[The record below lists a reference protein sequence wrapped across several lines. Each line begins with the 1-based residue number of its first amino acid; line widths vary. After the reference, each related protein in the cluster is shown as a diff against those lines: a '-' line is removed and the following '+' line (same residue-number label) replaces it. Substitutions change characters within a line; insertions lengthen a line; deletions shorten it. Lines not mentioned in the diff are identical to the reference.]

1 MLRISAS
8 QDRSDRNGWCRL
20 RVEGLGLIEAK
31 PVELYFRRGGERNP
45 FLAELGWQQNIYW
58 LAFSDTRLEGDA
70 LVIPIGPAQTWYL
83 GDVATVEVGLRLP
96 GETGEPR
103 RARIAWPKIVL
114 DVEARP
120 GQPAPPPPPE
130 PPPAESPPEPA
141 PVPPPP
147 LVAEAPV
154 APPLPQP
161 RRAVWP
167 WFFAGLLV
175 FFAAFAGL
183 AYFKH
188 WPPFGAPQAA
198 PAPAVQTPAPPA
210 AAARVYSEDE
220 VRRYLGGNPAAPA
233 AALEAKAYADAGHPD
248 LALVIYRYAQ
258 RLGDPSASKAIGR
271 MYDPTGFSKQTSAF
285 DAPDADQAAT
295 YYEPAA
301 KAGDVEAEFLLG
313 RLLVKG
319 QTSQPDAVER
329 GVVWLQ
335 RAQQGGNSEAGAL
348 LKQVGGSG
356 SGN

>member
-1 MLRISAS
+1 MLRILAS

-20 RVEGLGLIEAK
+20 RVEGLGLIEPK

-58 LAFSDTRLEGDA
+58 LAFGDTRLEGDA
-70 LVIPIGPAQTWYL
+70 LVISIGPAQTWYL

-103 RARIAWPKIVL
+103 CARIAWPKIVL

-130 PPPAESPPEPA
+130 PPPVENPPEPA

-147 LVAEAPV
+147 LMAGAPV

-167 WFFAGLLV
+167 WFLAGLLV
-175 FFAAFAGL
+175 FLAAFGGL
-183 AYFKH
+183 AYFEH

-210 AAARVYSEDE
+210 AATRVYSEDE
-220 VRRYLGGNPAAPA
+220 VRRYLAGNPAAPA

-271 MYDPTGFSKQTSAF
+271 MYDPTGFNKETSAF

>member
-58 LAFSDTRLEGDA
+58 LPFGNTRLEGDA
-70 LVIPIGPAQTWYL
+70 LIVPIGPAQTWYL

-120 GQPAPPPPPE
+120 GEPTPPPPE
-130 PPPAESPPEPA
+130 PPPVESPPEPTPA
-141 PVPPPP
+141 PPPP

-154 APPLPQP
+154 ALPMPPP
-161 RRAVWP
+161 RRPVWP
-167 WFFAGLLV
+167 WFLAGLAV
-175 FFAAFAGL
+175 FLAAFAGL
-183 AYFKH
+183 AYLEH
-188 WPPFGAPQAA
+188 WPPFTAPQPM
-198 PAPAVQTPAPPA
+198 PAPATQAPAVPA
-210 AAARVYSEDE
+210 APARVYSEDE
-220 VRRYLGGNPAAPA
+220 VGSYLAGNPAAPA

-285 DAPDADQAAT
+285 DAPDA
-295 YYEPAA
+295 
-301 KAGDVEAEFLLG
+301 
-313 RLLVKG
+313 
-319 QTSQPDAVER
+319 VER

>member
-20 RVEGLGLIEAK
+20 RVEGLGLIEPK

-45 FLAELGWQQNIYW
+45 FLAELGWQQNISW
-58 LAFSDTRLEGDA
+58 LPFTDTRLQGDA
-70 LVIPIGPAQTWYL
+70 LIIPIGPAQTWYL

-120 GQPAPPPPPE
+120 GQPAPPPPLE
-130 PPPAESPPEPA
+130 PPPVENPPEPA
-141 PVPPPP
+141 PTPPPP

-154 APPLPQP
+154 APPLPSP
-161 RRAVWP
+161 RRPVWP
-167 WFFAGLLV
+167 WFLAGLAV
-175 FFAAFAGL
+175 FLAAFAGL
-183 AYFKH
+183 AYLEH
-188 WPPFGAPQAA
+188 WPPFSAPQPM
-198 PAPAVQTPAPPA
+198 PAPAAQAPAVPSAP
-210 AAARVYSEDE
+210 ARVYSEDE
-220 VRRYLGGNPAAPA
+220 VRRYLAGNPAAPA